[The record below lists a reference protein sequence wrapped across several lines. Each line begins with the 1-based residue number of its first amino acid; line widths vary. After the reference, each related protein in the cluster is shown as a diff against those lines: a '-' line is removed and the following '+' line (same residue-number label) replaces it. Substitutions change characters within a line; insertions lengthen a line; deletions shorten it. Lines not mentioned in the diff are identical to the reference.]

1 MTAREIDEAAAT
13 LRELRV
19 QTVGDLALAGAA
31 FAVALVAS
39 RLFPTLAVPMLIGAV
54 AMTVL
59 GLRAFV
65 HRSFLVEDLAG
76 QADAYALRDVRRY
89 AARAAS
95 AEHRRS
101 LAHALRARLHDPE
114 LLALI
119 AVLED
124 EKRTVDPQ
132 TVVSLERSLYAA
144 APVEELR
151 CRLRRL
157 ADR

>member
-19 QTVGDLALAGAA
+19 ESVGDLALAGTA

-39 RLFPTLAVPMLIGAV
+39 RLFPMLAVPFLIGAM

-65 HRSFLVEDLAG
+65 HRTFLVEDLAG
-76 QADAYALRDVRRY
+76 ESDAYTLVDVRRY
-89 AARAAS
+89 AATVVS

-101 LAHALRARLHDPE
+101 LAQALRRRVDDPE

-124 EKRTVDPQ
+124 ETRALDPQ
-132 TVVSLERSLYAA
+132 ALVALERSLHAA
-144 APVEELR
+144 APDDELR